1 MKIKTV
7 LRAISKKDLTE
18 KRMNELKD
26 ENTDPMRKAEIS
38 VSSIMS
44 IISII
49 AFIYI
54 LIRNFL

>member
-1 MKIKTV
+1 MKIKTI
-7 LRAISKKDLTE
+7 LKAISRKDLTE
-18 KRMNELKD
+18 KRINELKD

>member
-7 LRAISKKDLTE
+7 LKAISKKDLTE
-18 KRMNELKD
+18 KRINELKD
-26 ENTDPMRKAEIS
+26 ENTDPMRKLEIS
-38 VSSIMS
+38 VGSVMS